1 MKTFCVVLVSLLF
14 SGCVTT
20 CKTLS
25 VTKQAADDGKTLI
38 TWKCADRTVE
48 AVVDTVPDCM
58 GSCFGGSK

>member
-1 MKTFCVVLVSLLF
+1 MRAFWVGFVSLWL

-20 CKTLS
+20 CKTLK
-25 VTKQAADDGKTLI
+25 VTKQAVSGGKSKI
-38 TWKCADRTVE
+38 VWKCADRTVE